1 MSNAETPAPVQGLA
15 LYLGR
20 ALVDD
25 PEPVEVA
32 YDGDDQEG
40 TFRLK
45 VGPDDL
51 GKVIGKKG
59 RTAKA
64 LRTLISA
71 AGAKQDLRL
80 SLEIVEPDRE
90 ERQAQKEAARQARE
104 EQKDASDGG
113 SEDASDDVSDDV
125 SDEAK
130 PSESKESTETDG

>member
-1 MSNAETPAPVQGLA
+1 MSNAETSAPVQGLA

-32 YDGDDQEG
+32 YDGDHEEG

-90 ERQAQKEAARQARE
+90 ERQAKKEAAQKARE
-104 EQKDASDGG
+104 EKKDAEAKAADDAPKDAPADESAESDG
-113 SEDASDDVSDDV
+113 
-125 SDEAK
+125 
-130 PSESKESTETDG
+130 